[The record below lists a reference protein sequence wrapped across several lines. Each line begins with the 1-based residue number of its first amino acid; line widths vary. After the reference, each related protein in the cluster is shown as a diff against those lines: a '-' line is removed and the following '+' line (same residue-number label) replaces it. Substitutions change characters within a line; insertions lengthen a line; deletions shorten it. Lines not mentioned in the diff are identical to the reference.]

1 MYFFALQLPT
11 WYFEWCICHKG
22 WRIWEYENMH
32 LYSFSVEK
40 EKNMP
45 AWKSTP
51 TCYKHYLVIS
61 VKAGKS
67 CFGIF
72 ENIHVQIQKY
82 FSWKQ
87 TLSKTLKKQFELSLT
102 NFSWFSTFSLQGC
115 KIYCWVCFSF
125 NHHCRSQVISGE
137 DAVAVPIMRSQHLR
151 DWFLNCFGN
160 AIKLFLLFD
169 HSILGV

>member
-1 MYFFALQLPT
+1 MKYL
-11 WYFEWCICHKG
+11 
-22 WRIWEYENMH
+22 RMWEYAFIFFLWRTRKKYASLKKYANM
-32 LYSFSVEK
+32 LQALLS
-40 EKNMP
+40 N
-45 AWKSTP
+45 
-51 TCYKHYLVIS
+51 IS
-61 VKAGKS
+61 YVKAGKS